1 MKDIKQRLTIK
12 VENNIKVE
20 NIIQT
25 KFPYRIDG
33 KLVISKMHGTKRFYW
48 YHNGKREYLNKQR
61 RDLLLTLAQKY
72 YNTKVLEELG
82 HQTNELKKA
91 LKIIDK
97 IEGYKDKEVPD
108 YVYENLPQEIKELTI
123 KHNFTDEYAKNWQSV
138 KYKRKPV
145 PKDLPFYTAKNE
157 HVRSKS
163 ELIIAN
169 MLNDRDI
176 PYHYECPFELG
187 DRIIHP
193 DFLIL
198 NKRTKEVFIWEHFG
212 KMDDTE
218 YNAKVLTKIEAYI
231 ANGHHLGKKLIATF
245 ESSQIHLN
253 LQIVSKLIA
262 EYLL

>member
-1 MKDIKQRLTIK
+1 MKKIKTSIQQKYNEKKGLKIQVKKRL
-12 VENNIKVE
+12 
-20 NIIQT
+20 QT
-25 KFPYRIDG
+25 LPPG
-33 KLVISKMHGTKRFYW
+33 SLLISRSRGTKRFYW
-48 YHNGKREYLNKQR
+48 YHNGKREYINKQKKE
-61 RDLLLTLAQKY
+61 LLQALAQKY
-72 YNTKVLEELG
+72 YDTKALNELE
-82 HQTNELKKA
+82 HQIAELKKA

-97 IEGYKDKEVPD
+97 LENKDVPD
-108 YVYENLPQEIKELTI
+108 YVYESLPQEIKELTS
-123 KHNFTDEYAKNWQSV
+123 KQDFTEEYAKSWQAI

-176 PYHYECPFELG
+176 PYHYECPFDLG
-187 DRIIHP
+187 GRPITP

-212 KMDDTE
+212 MMDNEE
-218 YNAKVLTKIEAYI
+218 YNEKALNKIEGYI
-231 ANGHHLGKKLIATF
+231 ANDYHLGKRLIATF
-245 ESSQIHLN
+245 ESSKIHLN
-253 LQIVSKLIA
+253 VQLVSKLIA